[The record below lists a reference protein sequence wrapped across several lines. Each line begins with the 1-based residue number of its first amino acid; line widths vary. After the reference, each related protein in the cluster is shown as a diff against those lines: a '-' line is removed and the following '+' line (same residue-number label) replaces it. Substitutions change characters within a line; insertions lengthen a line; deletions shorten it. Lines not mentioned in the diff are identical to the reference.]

1 MLDPPLAVGNNFHP
15 VLEPLDLGV
24 VLLDT
29 DLEDGGLVLDNL
41 FALELAGELVAE
53 FFHLHLACCLV
64 AALLAKVL
72 DDTLVLAGVGE
83 LGAADVEGAHT
94 LLALDQES
102 AKEKG

>member
-1 MLDPPLAVGNNFHP
+1 M
-15 VLEPLDLGV
+15 
-24 VLLDT
+24 
-29 DLEDGGLVLDNL
+29 
-41 FALELAGELVAE
+41 AE

-102 AKEKG
+102 EKKKGQFCVKIESNYLELELNKKEALKNFE